1 MNKKFNLKHIVTMA
15 LCCMLPILIV
25 SLLPVI
31 QLVLPGAAPI
41 LAFLSPFICPIMMV
55 SMMFFMGKGD
65 KKHECC
71 DQKKEEKIEL

>member
-1 MNKKFNLKHIVTMA
+1 MNKKPGLKHMIPMA

-25 SLLPVI
+25 SILPAI

-55 SMMFFMGKGD
+55 SMIFFMAKGN
-65 KKHECC
+65 KSHKCC
-71 DQKKEEKIEL
+71 ESKKEEKIEL